1 VIFISLESSR
11 QGGHF
16 GAKFINLF
24 LVVNVMH
31 LFARFLDFDV
41 VLKGLIKQSAAPRA
55 AQHQSNNEGY
65 AGINNAHINT

>member
-1 VIFISLESSR
+1 MIFISLESSHR
-11 QGGHF
+11 GGHF

-41 VLKGLIKQSAAPRA
+41 VLKGLIKQCAAPRA
-55 AQHQSNNEGY
+55 TQSQPNNEEY
-65 AGINNAHINT
+65 AGFNY